1 MPLATNAAPHYIA
14 ARYNFFGEQ
23 VLGGMMRTATTEP
36 GRQPGARD
44 GEGGFAR
51 LGDFTARPRVLLL
64 AAMSVVVATLSV
76 GAAWVMIQLITLVTN
91 VAYFGIWRFGALPR
105 LTGPLP
111 VWSVAVPV
119 IGALIIGLMAR
130 YGSDKIRGHGIP
142 EAMEAILIGQSK
154 LSPKVAVLKPLSSAI
169 SIGTGGPFGA
179 EGPIIMTGGAIGS
192 LLAQCFPV
200 TGPERKTMLVAGAAA
215 GMTAVFGTPVASVL
229 LALELL
235 LFEWKPRSYIPV
247 AVACAVAAAERH
259 LLLTPAPLFPFAA
272 HMAPT
277 IPHFLAWLAIGVLA
291 GLGSGLLTTLVYA
304 AEDAFERLP
313 IHWMWWPA
321 LGGLVVGIGGL
332 IEPQALGVGYENIR
346 DLLAGSVLGWG
357 VVALLVVKAVIWS
370 VALGSGTS
378 GGVLAPL
385 LIMGGALG
393 AVAAMVLPHAPVGF
407 WALLGMAAMMGGT
420 MRAPLT
426 AMIFAV
432 ELTHD
437 MGTLL
442 PLLTACSAAYAVTVL
457 LLRRS
462 ILTEKVARRGTHISR
477 EYHVNPYALARVA
490 DVMVRDVDTLP
501 AAMTVAEAIAFF
513 LAPSPRHKS
522 YPVVATS
529 GQVVG
534 LVSRADILRWS
545 GERLDGA
552 RSLASVLAGRALLVG
567 YADEMAEQL
576 IERMVAADAGRVP
589 ILDPATGALVGLVA
603 RKDLLQV
610 HARAVADEQ
619 QRTVLMGW
627 RRSRP
632 QPTLSAA
639 AD

>member
-1 MPLATNAAPHYIA
+1 MTTTPRSTAQQGGGQSR
-14 ARYNFFGEQ
+14 ARPQ
-23 VLGGMMRTATTEP
+23 A
-36 GRQPGARD
+36 
-44 GEGGFAR
+44 GGFAR
-51 LGDFTARPRVLLL
+51 LGDFTANPRVLLL

-91 VAYFGIWRFGALPR
+91 VAYFGRFKF
-105 LTGPLP
+105 GPLP
-111 VWSVAVPV
+111 QLTGHLPVWTVGVPV
-119 IGALIIGLMAR
+119 VGALIIGLMAR

-142 EAMEAILIGQSK
+142 EALEAILIGQSK

-192 LLAQCFPV
+192 LLAQLFPV

-215 GMTAVFGTPVASVL
+215 GMTAVFGTPVASLL
-229 LALELL
+229 LALEML

-247 AVACAVAAAERH
+247 AVACMVAAAERG
-259 LLLTPAPLFPFAA
+259 LLLAPAPLFPFMA
-272 HMAPT
+272 HVPPT
-277 IPHFLAWLAIGVLA
+277 IPHFLAWLAIGILA

-313 IHWMWWPA
+313 IHWMWWPMI
-321 LGGLVVGIGGL
+321 GGLVVGIGGL

-346 DLLAGSVLGWG
+346 QLLGGQILPWG
-357 VVALLVVKAVIWS
+357 VVLLLVVKAVIWS

-393 AVAAMVLPHAPVGF
+393 AVAGLVLPHAPVGF

-426 AMIFAV
+426 AMVFAV

-442 PLLTACSAAYAVTVL
+442 PLLTACSAGYAVTVL

-462 ILTEKVARRGTHISR
+462 ILTEKVARHGTHISR
-477 EYHVNPYALARVA
+477 EYHVNPYTLARVA
-490 DVMVRDVDTLP
+490 DVMVRTVETLP
-501 AAMTVAEAIAFF
+501 SDMKVADAIAFF
-513 LAPSPRHKS
+513 LAPRPRHKS
-522 YPVVATS
+522 YPVLDAGGEVL
-529 GQVVG
+529 G

-545 GERLDGA
+545 GQKVDGEQTI
-552 RSLASVLAGRALLVG
+552 RSMLSGRDLLVG
-567 YADEMAEQL
+567 YSDEMAEQL
-576 IERMVAADAGRVP
+576 IERMVAGNAGRVP
-589 ILDPATGALVGLVA
+589 ILDPKTGKLVGLVA
-603 RKDLLQV
+603 RKDLLRV
-610 HARAVADEQ
+610 HAKAVEDEQ
-619 QRTVLMGW
+619 QRAVLMHW
-627 RRSRP
+627 RRVRTP
-632 QPTLSAA
+632 AAVLPEA